1 MHKMCSMLQYVYMKK
16 LLAMIDVLVVDKNMF
31 GPYWVGNACGKVDT

>member
-16 LLAMIDVLVVDKNMF
+16 LLALIDALVVDKNMF
-31 GPYWVGNACGKVDT
+31 GPYWVVHGYGKMDT